1 MTTPTSIRTARPS
14 ASVVAGGGDPG
25 SLVATT
31 DDDSILAAQLSAQY
45 QKAIGGLREV
55 LIFGAMLM
63 RLRDTLSACG
73 QGVSARG
80 KPITGNGIAG
90 EGLKTWLAENCPE
103 ISRPTAYRHLAIAE
117 QIQTEYLSLVGAR
130 TAKAYTLPDL
140 VAADPDDLPEHA
152 RAKQLEL
159 FDYVSGTSQRSWLD
173 RIAPRRSDHT
183 PGGNTYDR
191 HDTDGHL
198 VKGKGAPKSDTTR
211 AADAA
216 ELANAILDDIDRF
229 FNVGHAT
236 DLTADGR
243 RTMIAALKDAARKL
257 ALIAD

>member
-1 MTTPTSIRTARPS
+1 MTTPTPTSIRTARPS

-25 SLVATT
+25 SLVAT
-31 DDDSILAAQLSAQY
+31 DDDSILAAQLRDQY
-45 QKAIGGLREV
+45 ERATGGMREV
-55 LIFGAMLM
+55 LKFGAMLM
-63 RLRDTLSACG
+63 KLRELIETGPRADQFVGGRGNEGGVRL
-73 QGVSARG
+73 
-80 KPITGNGIAG
+80 
-90 EGLKTWLAENCPE
+90 WLRTHCPD
-103 ISRPTAYRHLAIAE
+103 ISYSTAQRFLAIAE

-130 TAKAYTLPDL
+130 TSKAYTLPDL

-229 FNVGHAT
+229 FNIGHAT